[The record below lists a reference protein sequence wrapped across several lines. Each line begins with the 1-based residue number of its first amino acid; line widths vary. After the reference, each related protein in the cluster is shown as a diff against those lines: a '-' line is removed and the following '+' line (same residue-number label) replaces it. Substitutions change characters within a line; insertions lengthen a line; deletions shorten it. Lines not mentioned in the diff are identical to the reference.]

1 MRMGVK
7 RANPFRGRW
16 LIVSTSIWAAEDLD
30 DLGPAQITFGPGQ
43 TGELNILAISA
54 SVDYRVGTH
63 ESAPIVEFSW
73 EGDDDGHPASGRGW
87 HAWMVGAWS
96 VGSSSTRATRRPS
109 SRSVSRPSDDR
120 SSSAA

>member
-16 LIVSTSIWAAEDLD
+16 RIVSTSIWAAEDLD

-43 TGELNILAISA
+43 TGELNIVAISA

-63 ESAPIVEFSW
+63 EGAPIVEFSW
-73 EGDDDGHPASGRGW
+73 EGDDDGHPTSGRGW
-87 HAWMVGAWS
+87 ARLEGRGVVGRLFIHQ
-96 VGSSSTRATRRPS
+96 G
-109 SRSVSRPSDDR
+109 DE
-120 SSSAA
+120 AAFVAKRFPVK